1 MLQTNSA
8 VPKSSFFPLQ
18 VNSSRTKKEREES
31 FRFPLFCVGV
41 YLSFRAVTSQV
52 LSARVSLTSV
62 FGMGTGGPSPLAT
75 PTIEFAFSAPS
86 KPNNEDAML
95 SKADLHFLSFERS
108 SPRVISTSQL
118 NMLPCVHFWPIN
130 DVVFIV
136 PYSLMGMGEL
146 ILGGVSRLD
155 AFSVY
160 LVRT

>member
-1 MLQTNSA
+1 MN
-8 VPKSSFFPLQ
+8 PEIRKD
-18 VNSSRTKKEREES
+18 KKKKRKAFA
-31 FRFPLFCVGV
+31 FRFCVGV
-41 YLSFRAVTSQV
+41 YLSSRAVASQV
-52 LSARVSLTSV
+52 LSARVSLTAV

-75 PTIEFAFSAPS
+75 PTIEFAFPRLQNRITKMHFVSI
-86 KPNNEDAML
+86 
-95 SKADLHFLSFERS
+95 ADLHFLSFERS

-136 PYSLMGMGEL
+136 PYSLKGMGEL